1 VRITLVAVEAKVPRL
16 ELPAPGPERT
26 YNTSVEVTRMTPYG
40 PDGTPGRI
48 PPAAVAV
55 GRAAVVAT
63 GGAPGV
69 SVGRARVAVAAGAA
83 GVAEGG
89 MTVSVGRTRGGS
101 VGVGALNRE
110 RVQPVRV
117 KMMPRLSK
125 TSRVFFMVPSFP

>member
-1 VRITLVAVEAKVPRL
+1 MVAVEAKDPMM

-48 PPAAVAV
+48 PPGAV
-55 GRAAVVAT
+55 GMMAFVAT

-69 SVGRARVAVAAGAA
+69 SVGRDRVAVAAGAA

-89 MTVSVGRTRGGS
+89 IC
-101 VGVGALNRE
+101 VGVGRMRGVGEGAGVLNRE
-110 RVQPVRV
+110 RVQPVRA
-117 KMMPRLSK
+117 KMRPRPRK
-125 TSRVFFMVPSFP
+125 AGNIFFMVHSFP